1 MEEDEPFEPGDE
13 ITFWVVV
20 AKDVG
25 APEGWEAIVTLPLSD
40 GSKATAVFLSAG
52 TADPVLRRIEEENPD
67 RDVGATPH
75 GKHLAYRS
83 AGAQDRHRQRAGQRR
98 VCGEDGGCPRSNE
111 SGGLHQTAQNGRVQ
125 RLFAE
130 ELGRA
135 GGL

>member
-75 GKHLAYRS
+75 GSTWLIEALEHRTDIDSVLVNAASVVTMGAAPAATTREDFIKLLRTGEFNDFLRRS
-83 AGAQDRHRQRAGQRR
+83 
-98 VCGEDGGCPRSNE
+98 
-111 SGGLHQTAQNGRVQ
+111 
-125 RLFAE
+125 
-130 ELGRA
+130 
-135 GGL
+135 